1 MSSNPL
7 DILNAAKQAK
17 KNKGIVKENKRN
29 FTMPNINITSIDDVQ
44 PNYLGNINESNY
56 IFNNPNEGPRP
67 EYDART
73 EMKAIQNESGFSNT
87 KSKMPTAILESIM
100 NNPLNLSMDGLDCD
114 ENIIS
119 ENTQNRT
126 KEIIMKLE
134 ANDLHSKNY
143 VKTSTSQPTFQPPT
157 INESKGLYTPT
168 SNYDDLYNIIDN
180 ILEEKL
186 KKYTSAILNESRN
199 QGNSPSLKIMKLGES
214 FTFMDDDNNV
224 YECKMIYKGKAK
236 MKPKK

>member
-17 KNKGIVKENKRN
+17 KNKGNVKENKIN
-29 FTMPNINITSIDDVQ
+29 FTPNTNITSIDDVQ

-73 EMKAIQNESGFSNT
+73 ELKAIQNESGFSNT

-100 NNPLNLSMDGLDCD
+100 NNPLNLSMDGLDYD

-143 VKTSTSQPTFQPPT
+143 VKTSTSQQPIP

-186 KKYTSAILNESRN
+186 KKYTSAIINESRN

>member
-17 KNKGIVKENKRN
+17 KNKGNVKENKIN
-29 FTMPNINITSIDDVQ
+29 FTPNTNITSIDDIQ

-100 NNPLNLSMDGLDCD
+100 SNPLNLSMDGLDYD

-143 VKTSTSQPTFQPPT
+143 VKTSTSQQPTP

-186 KKYTSAILNESRN
+186 KKYTSAIINESRN
-199 QGNSPSLKIMKLGES
+199 HGNSPSLKIMKLGES

-236 MKPKK
+236 AKTKK

>member
-17 KNKGIVKENKRN
+17 KNKGVVKENKIN
-29 FTMPNINITSIDDVQ
+29 FTHNTNITSIDDVQ
-44 PNYLGNINESNY
+44 PNYLGNIIESNY

-73 EMKAIQNESGFSNT
+73 EMKAIQNESGFSNIN
-87 KSKMPTAILESIM
+87 SKMPTAILESIM
-100 NNPLNLSMDGLDCD
+100 SNPLNLSMDGLDYD

-134 ANDLHSKNY
+134 ANDLQNKNY
-143 VKTSTSQPTFQPPT
+143 VKTSTSQPTT
-157 INESKGLYTPT
+157 INESKDLYTPT
-168 SNYDDLYNIIDN
+168 SNNDDLYNIIDN

-186 KKYTSAILNESRN
+186 KKYTSAIINESRN
-199 QGNSPSLKIMKLGES
+199 HENSPSLKIMKLGES

-236 MKPKK
+236 AKTKK

>member
-17 KNKGIVKENKRN
+17 KNKGNVKENKIN
-29 FTMPNINITSIDDVQ
+29 FTPNTNITSIDDVQ

-100 NNPLNLSMDGLDCD
+100 SNPLNLSMDGLDYD
-114 ENIIS
+114 DNIIS

-143 VKTSTSQPTFQPPT
+143 VKTSTSQPTSLQPI

-186 KKYTSAILNESRN
+186 KKYTSAIINESRN

>member
-17 KNKGIVKENKRN
+17 KNKGVVKENKIN
-29 FTMPNINITSIDDVQ
+29 FTHNTNITSIDDVQ

-73 EMKAIQNESGFSNT
+73 EMKAIQNESGFSNS

-100 NNPLNLSMDGLDCD
+100 NNPLNLSMDGLDYD

-143 VKTSTSQPTFQPPT
+143 VKTSTSQQPTP

-168 SNYDDLYNIIDN
+168 SNNDDLYNMIDN

-186 KKYTSAILNESRN
+186 KKYTSAIINESRN
-199 QGNSPSLKIMKLGES
+199 HGNSPSLKIMKLGES

-236 MKPKK
+236 AKTKK